1 MPDRSKSSGGSD
13 KRSDTDKPAPNRRR
27 SGSLQT
33 LNTII
38 RPISRNAVG
47 KKSMRLADLL
57 DHWSDVV
64 GPQFAEH
71 TAPIK
76 VLPGQGLQGGTV
88 YVAINPGFAPI
99 WQHAEPQLLARINDY
114 LGGAPRIT
122 RVALKHQSRPA
133 APIIRRRAVGAA
145 SRKQLAQNLDGV
157 ENPALRDSLE
167 RLGLAILS
175 RSK

>member
-1 MPDRSKSSGGSD
+1 MSD
-13 KRSDTDKPAPNRRR
+13 QSDSTDGPTYRSDEKPSFTPRRR
-27 SGSLQT
+27 GSLRP
-33 LNTII
+33 LNAII
-38 RPISRNAVG
+38 RPISRKAVG
-47 KKSMRLADLL
+47 SKSMRLADLL
-57 DHWSDVV
+57 DHWADVV

-76 VLPGQGLQGGTV
+76 VIAGKGQQDGTIQI
-88 YVAINPGFAPI
+88 AISAGFARI

-133 APIIRRRAVGAA
+133 APPVKRRAVGAA
-145 SRKQLAQNLDGV
+145 TRKQLSENLDGV

-167 RLGLAILS
+167 RLGLALLS
-175 RSK
+175 RGK